1 MMVRSRK
8 TGSQWS
14 SVSASRVSAAALLAA
29 CLSVPATGRG
39 QTGIDPLD
47 GVLRPV
53 DVYGNAQ
60 AFRPER
66 RALDLYQNDVQR
78 QALGGYLDFDRRTEQ
93 RGYGAPFA
101 LPGDLLS
108 ATVNSF
114 TGAVFLRNAG
124 RRPPAINGMSERQR
138 RLAYGSYGGFG
149 ERMSYYAAD
158 DPTGIFARRRELIT
172 ATGLNAPVERA
183 MGRSGALPGLRWSVS
198 RTPFLAT
205 EEPQP
210 DSEQAGDAAPQ
221 VTLDERLS
229 TEMKVLHS
237 RTRAEGW
244 AFFRDGDYRRA
255 MRSFETAAMLNPQ
268 DYESRIGEIFCHI
281 TIGTVRTAF
290 TLLMELERR
299 DANPFRHALNVA
311 DRYGGVVGAQQVR
324 LTAQGIAESAEQS
337 AEANALHIFVL
348 WYMDR
353 RDDALRAARTLA
365 GRAPGRLYAAWP
377 DRMRAATAASPT
389 TAPALED

>member
-8 TGSQWS
+8 TGPPWF

-29 CLSVPATGRG
+29 FLSFPAAGRG
-39 QTGIDPLD
+39 QTGIDPVD

-53 DVYGNAQ
+53 DIYGNAQ

-78 QALGGYLDFDRRTEQ
+78 QALSGYLNLNRRTGQ
-93 RGYGAPFA
+93 RGYGSPFA

-108 ATVNSF
+108 ATVNGF

-124 RRPPAINGMSERQR
+124 RRPPAINGISDRER

-149 ERMSYYAAD
+149 ERRSYYAAG
-158 DPTGIFARRRELIT
+158 DPTGLFARRRDLIT

-198 RTPFLAT
+198 RTPFLAN
-205 EEPQP
+205 EGPQHH
-210 DSEQAGDAAPQ
+210 SEQVGEEAPKA
-221 VTLDERLS
+221 TLDERLS
-229 TEMKVLHS
+229 TEVNVLHA
-237 RTRAEGW
+237 RTQAEAW

-255 MRSFETAAMLNPQ
+255 MRSFETAAMLDPQ
-268 DYESRIGEIFCHI
+268 DYESRIGEIFCHL
-281 TIGTVRTAF
+281 TIGAVRTAF
-290 TLLMELERR
+290 ALLLELERR

-311 DRYGGVVGAQQVR
+311 DRYGGIAAAQQVR

-365 GRAPGRLYAAWP
+365 GRAPGRSYAAWP
-377 DRMRAATAASPT
+377 DKMRAVTAASPPT
-389 TAPALED
+389 TPKQ

>member
-1 MMVRSRK
+1 VP
-8 TGSQWS
+8 
-14 SVSASRVSAAALLAA
+14 AAAK
-29 CLSVPATGRG
+29 VPATGRG
-39 QTGIDPLD
+39 QTGIDPVD

-60 AFRPER
+60 AYHPER
-66 RALDLYQNDVQR
+66 RALDLYQNDAQR
-78 QALGGYLDFDRRTEQ
+78 QALSGYLDFNRRTEQ

-108 ATVNSF
+108 ATVNGF

-124 RRPPAINGMSERQR
+124 RHPPTVNGVSERER

-149 ERMSYYAAD
+149 ERRSYYAPG
-158 DPTGIFARRRELIT
+158 DPTGLFARRRELIT

-205 EEPQP
+205 EGPQP
-210 DSEQAGDAAPQ
+210 DSEQADDAAPK

-229 TEMKVLHS
+229 TEVIVLHS

-255 MRSFETAAMLNPQ
+255 MRSLETAAMLDPQ
-268 DYESRIGEIFCHI
+268 DYESRIGEIFCHL
-281 TIGTVRTAF
+281 TIGAIRTAF
-290 TLLMELERR
+290 ALLMELERR

-311 DRYGGVVGAQQVR
+311 DRYGGVVAAQQVR

-337 AEANALHIFVL
+337 PEANALNIFVL

-353 RDDALRAARTLA
+353 RDDARRAARTLA
-365 GRAPGRLYAAWP
+365 GRAPERLYAAWP
-377 DRMRAATAASPT
+377 DKMRAATASSPPT
-389 TAPALED
+389 TP